1 MHKDD
6 DMAFAGNYAER
17 EQASALREPASEG
30 GLRFEAF
37 LPPAQAD
44 WLLQWIEQ
52 GHFVDPAE
60 AVSAI
65 VQNFIDLEL
74 HRDLSNEL
82 CRRMLAQA
90 AAELAHAYAGDDS
103 PAKLDARYFRNYPAA
118 ARWEKIQR

>member
-6 DMAFAGNYAER
+6 DTAFADNYAER
-17 EQASALREPASEG
+17 EQAKALRDPAREG

-44 WLLQWIEQ
+44 WLLQWVEQ

-74 HRDLSNEL
+74 HRDLSDEL
-82 CRRMLAQA
+82 RSRMLAQA
-90 AAELAHAYAGDDS
+90 AAELAHAYTDERR
-103 PAKLDARYFRNYPAA
+103 PAKLEARYSRTHPNA
-118 ARWEKIQR
+118 ARWENVQR